1 MSSDTKTKTTITLL
15 LTFSLIL
22 LTFHVPLANATEDS
36 WTSKAPMQ
44 VARSDLGVAA
54 VNGKIYAIGG
64 NTESGNV
71 PNTSENDY
79 KALGWI
85 VATNEEYTSSTDT
98 WAFKKPMPT
107 PRCNFGIAVYQNKI
121 YCIGGI
127 INRFGG
133 QISYT
138 AVNEVYD
145 PATETWETKTP
156 MPNATSA
163 QANVVDGKIY
173 LIGGGSNGTLNQAYD
188 PVTDSWTIKEP
199 MPVAIGI
206 DNPPPN
212 TLSTLVSAVVD
223 DKIYVMSFKFL
234 WDKWTTKIGIYN
246 PRNDSWSIRESS
258 PSSFLEEG
266 NWWSQAAG
274 ATTGIMAAEQIYIFF
289 GRYPCY
295 ATLVPNLAYNPSTDT
310 WTVATAVPAYRQN
323 FGVTVLNDTLYVI
336 GGRSY
341 EYPFP
346 SDNYFYVIEEAV
358 NEQYTPIGYIPE
370 YPSWIILP
378 LLITAT
384 LAVMVCKQK
393 LTKNWQSS
401 RSY

>member
-1 MSSDTKTKTTITLL
+1 VKRSASLLVL
-15 LTFSLIL
+15 LTLFSLVLPAVSIHL
-22 LTFHVPLANATEDS
+22 VRAAEDYWVTKES
-36 WTSKAPMQ
+36 VQ
-44 VARSDLGVAA
+44 QARSDLGVAV

-85 VATNEEYTSSTDT
+85 VATNEEYDPSTNT
-98 WAFKKPMPT
+98 WAFKKLMPT
-107 PRCNFGIAVYQNKI
+107 PRCNFGITVYQTKI

-145 PATETWETKTP
+145 PATDAWETKTP

-163 QANVVDGKIY
+163 HASVVDGKIY
-173 LIGGGSNGTLNQAYD
+173 LVGGGSNGNLNQVYD
-188 PVTDSWTIKEP
+188 PVADSWTIKEP

-223 DKIYVMSFKFL
+223 DEIYMMSFKFL
-234 WDKWTTKIGIYN
+234 WDKWTTNIGIYN
-246 PRNDSWSIRESS
+246 PRTDSWSIRESS
-258 PSSFLEEG
+258 PSSFPEEG

-274 ATTGIMAAEQIYIFF
+274 ATTGVLAAEQIYVFF

-295 ATLVPNLAYNPSTDT
+295 APLVPNLAYDPSSDI
-310 WTVATAVPAYRQN
+310 WTVAAAVPTYRQN
-323 FGVTVLNDTLYVI
+323 FGVAVLNDTIYVI

-341 EYPFP
+341 EYPLP
-346 SDNYFYVIEEAV
+346 GDSYFIVTEEAV

-370 YPSWIILP
+370 FPSWTSP
-378 LLITAT
+378 LISLVAVVA
-384 LAVMVCKQK
+384 LAVIYRQK
-393 LTKNWQSS
+393 LNKKN
-401 RSY
+401 